1 MKNLTHLIM
10 SVLLATLALF
20 FVTKT
25 AMAQDVVKV
34 APESYKVL
42 LENDRVRV
50 LEYRIKPGKKDAI
63 HSHPDYIVYP
73 LSSAEVKFTFPD
85 GKTIEREGKAGEVMF
100 FEAETHATENVGT
113 TEAYGLIIELKE
125 PEKK

>member
-10 SVLLATLALF
+10 SVLVATLALV

-25 AMAQDVVKV
+25 AIAQDVVKV

-50 LEYRIKPGKKDAI
+50 LEYRLKPGQKEPM
-63 HSHPDYIVYP
+63 HSHPDYVVYA
-73 LSSAEVKFTFPD
+73 LSSAKAKLTLPD
-85 GKTIEREGKAGEVMF
+85 GKTIEREIKASEAVFLG
-100 FEAETHATENVGT
+100 AETHTVENVGT
-113 TEAYGLIIELKE
+113 TEAHGLIIELKE
-125 PEKK
+125 PPKK

>member
-1 MKNLTHLIM
+1 MKNLTYLIIG
-10 SVLLATLALF
+10 VLLATLMLVA
-20 FVTKT
+20 VTKT

-50 LEYRIKPGKKDAI
+50 LEYRIKPGEKDAM
-63 HSHPDYIVYP
+63 HSHPAYIVYP
-73 LSSAEVKFTFPD
+73 LSSAKVKFTFPD

-100 FEAETHATENVGT
+100 FEAEAHATENVGS
-113 TEAYGLIIELKE
+113 TEAHGLIIELKE
-125 PEKK
+125 P